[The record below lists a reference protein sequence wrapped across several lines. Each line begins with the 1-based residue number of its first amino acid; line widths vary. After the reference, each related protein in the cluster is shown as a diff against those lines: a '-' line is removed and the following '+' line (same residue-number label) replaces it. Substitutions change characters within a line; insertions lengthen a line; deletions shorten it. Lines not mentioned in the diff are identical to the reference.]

1 MKPLHLG
8 CPVAAR
14 PRAFWELPQPSPS
27 RASNQSSSTKA
38 VAPPAL
44 RLYLQRQPPRAS
56 SLEKFSFSKHFIMIS
71 RLFSKPLMPFL
82 SWMVQRTAQ
91 APHPA
96 GLPASRTGVSFP
108 WDKPEPEKPRCDAA
122 DTDAPSWQIF
132 QLCSTSSTEQLR
144 AECEGHL
151 VGTAAKYR
159 CSLQHRLTNTPQEPN
174 PEVFSHQE
182 SCLLGAPD
190 ESHSLPRQGLTGGT
204 RAARGGDGGT
214 DWQRRPK
221 C

>member
-1 MKPLHLG
+1 MKPLHRG
-8 CPVAAR
+8 CPVPAR

-27 RASNQSSSTKA
+27 RASNQSSSTEA

-44 RLYLQRQPPRAS
+44 RLYLRRQPPRAS

-82 SWMVQRTAQ
+82 SWMVRRAAQ

-108 WDKPEPEKPRCDAA
+108 RDKPEPEKPRCDAA

-132 QLCSTSSTEQLR
+132 QLCGTSSTEQPR

-151 VGTAAKYR
+151 VGAAAKYR
-159 CSLQHRLTNTPQEPN
+159 CLLQHRLPNTPQEPN
-174 PEVFSHQE
+174 PEGFSHQG
-182 SCLLGAPD
+182 SGLLGAPD
-190 ESHSLPRQGLTGGT
+190 ESHSLPRQGLAGGT
-204 RAARGGDGGT
+204 RAARGWDGGT
-214 DWQRRPK
+214 NWQQRPK